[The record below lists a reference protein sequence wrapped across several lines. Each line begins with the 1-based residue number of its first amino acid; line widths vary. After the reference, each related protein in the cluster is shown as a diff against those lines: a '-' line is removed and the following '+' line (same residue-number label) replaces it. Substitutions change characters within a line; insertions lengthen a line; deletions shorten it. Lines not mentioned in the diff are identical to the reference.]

1 MKLEL
6 ALQLAAIIVVGTVGN
21 LLYKHGVDAADGL
34 NPFTLPHVARFL
46 FSPGVFAALSL
57 MFLGRLLWAL
67 PLRTAG
73 VGYLAIVIAPASIA
87 VLVVASHLLLKETF
101 TTPQVAG
108 IVLALGSLMLMGD
121 PT

>member
-21 LLYKHGVDAADGL
+21 LLYKHGVDAGAL
-34 NPFTLPHVARFL
+34 NPLTTNHLIRFV
-46 FSPGVFAALSL
+46 FSPVVFASLCL

-73 VGYLAIVIAPASIA
+73 VGYLAIVIAPVSIA